1 MPLEDDVRDLA
12 QRIARIE
19 QALGI
24 VLPPVQPPL
33 ARPALPE
40 SLQTDRLPY
49 LLGRSLLGLAGAY
62 LLRALTESGSM
73 PAAAGVAAGILYAIL
88 WMVWAARTPATERVE
103 TALHSLTAV
112 LVLCPLLWE
121 ATVRFHAVSTWATA
135 GILLFFTIFGLGI
148 SWRKDILILATIA
161 TVAALGTAGGLLI
174 ATHDALRFTLVF
186 LAIGAAVEASA
197 CLGHWLSERWLAAS
211 AADLSV
217 LLTTWLVTNPRGLPP
232 DYAPIPHTWLLAAL
246 VLLLAIYL
254 SSTIVRTLLRGFTFT
269 FFETA
274 QCGFALAITLNGC
287 LRLSE
292 EDPRIAPA
300 IGVFA
305 VMCAAACYVV
315 SIVRADHGRNFYTYS
330 TFGILLA
337 VAGTRILFS
346 LEAVSVL
353 WLLLAAGC
361 IWADGTFGRRTLEVH
376 GGIYLLLALVC
387 LGALQQSV
395 WVLVGTGELQWVVYA
410 GAAAAGMC
418 YLRSRPG
425 LLRLGLAGTLAL
437 LVAAIA
443 ASSLTHAYHALF
455 GAATTHSYCAA
466 LRTGV
471 LVGGSVLLAWAG
483 SRWERMEL
491 QRLIYPAM
499 LLAAYRLVTFDM
511 HQERKAA
518 GIISLLV
525 YGAALMALP
534 RLSRSFDLARKS

>member
-1 MPLEDDVRDLA
+1 
-12 QRIARIE
+12 
-19 QALGI
+19 
-24 VLPPVQPPL
+24 
-33 ARPALPE
+33 
-40 SLQTDRLPY
+40 
-49 LLGRSLLGLAGAY
+49 
-62 LLRALTESGSM
+62 
-73 PAAAGVAAGILYAIL
+73 
-88 WMVWAARTPATERVE
+88 VE

-121 ATVRFHAVSTWATA
+121 ATVRFHAVSTWTTA
-135 GILLFFTIFGLGI
+135 AILLFFTIFGLGI
-148 SWRKDILILATIA
+148 SWGKDILILATIA
-161 TVAALGTAGGLLI
+161 TVAALGTAGGLLV
-174 ATHDALRFTLVF
+174 ATHDALPFTLVF
-186 LAIGAAVEASA
+186 LAIAAAVEASA
-197 CLGHWLSERWLAAS
+197 CLSHWLTERWLAAS

-232 DYAPIPHTWLLAAL
+232 GYASISHAWLLAAL

-269 FFETA
+269 FFEKA

-300 IGVFA
+300 IGAFA
-305 VMCAAACYVV
+305 MICAVACYVV

-346 LEAVSVL
+346 QDTVSML

-361 IWADGTFGRRTLEVH
+361 IWAGGTFRRRTLEVH
-376 GGIYLLLALVC
+376 GGIYLLLALLC
-387 LGALQQSV
+387 LGALPQAVSA
-395 WVLVGTGELQWVVYA
+395 LVGTGELQWVVYA
-410 GAAAAGMC
+410 GAAAAGIC
-418 YLRSRPG
+418 YLLSGPGVLRPA
-425 LLRLGLAGTLAL
+425 LAGTLAL
-437 LVAAIA
+437 LLAAIA

-455 GAATTHSYCAA
+455 GAAATHSYCAT

-483 SRWERMEL
+483 SRWERIEL

-499 LLAAYRLVTFDM
+499 LLAAYRLVTDDL

-518 GIISLLV
+518 GMISLLV
-525 YGAALMALP
+525 YGAVLMALP
-534 RLSRSFDLARKS
+534 RLGRPFGLARKS